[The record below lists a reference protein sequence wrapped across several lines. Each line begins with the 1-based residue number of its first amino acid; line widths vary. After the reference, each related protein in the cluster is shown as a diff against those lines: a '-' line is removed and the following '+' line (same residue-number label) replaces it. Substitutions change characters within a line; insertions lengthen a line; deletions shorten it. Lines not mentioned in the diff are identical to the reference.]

1 MKQTVRII
9 ETSLRDGQQSLWAT
23 RMTTAMML
31 PVLPLLDALG
41 FEAIEYT
48 SAAAM
53 EVCIRHLKENPWER
67 MRLVRQQVKQTPLGM
82 ICAPVFSVS
91 SKGLL
96 PDDLL
101 ELYLKTCARN
111 GIHSFFLLDGLN
123 DMRNLEVPIRAV
135 KEAGERAL
143 PSITYSISP
152 VHTDEHF
159 ASKVADLKRFGAD
172 AIVLKDPSGILT
184 PERVRTLVPALRR
197 AGEGM
202 PVYCHSHCSTGL
214 GPANNLEAVTSG
226 ATGIWTVAEPL
237 ANGSSLPNT
246 ESMVRHLRRMG
257 HSVEFDDHKLRQ
269 VAEHFHRVAVRHGK
283 PLGRPAEYDPVCYI
297 HQMPG
302 GMVSNFLAQLAQL
315 GIQDRFEQVLEEI
328 PAVRSDLGWA
338 IMVTPFSQIIATQ
351 AAMNV
356 LYGRYKVIL
365 GEVKMLLLGWYGET
379 PSPVDANLVD
389 RVSDGAERINARPGA
404 VTPPALDRIRAS
416 HGDFRSDE
424 ELLLNAFFMPE
435 ALKAMY
441 DSGPIRLDDL
451 TAEHSLVGLVREVAK
466 NKGITRF
473 RWIN

>member
-1 MKQTVRII
+1 
-9 ETSLRDGQQSLWAT
+9 
-23 RMTTAMML
+23 
-31 PVLPLLDALG
+31 
-41 FEAIEYT
+41 
-48 SAAAM
+48 
-53 EVCIRHLKENPWER
+53 
-67 MRLVRQQVKQTPLGM
+67 
-82 ICAPVFSVS
+82 
-91 SKGLL
+91 
-96 PDDLL
+96 
-101 ELYLKTCARN
+101 
-111 GIHSFFLLDGLN
+111 
-123 DMRNLEVPIRAV
+123 
-135 KEAGERAL
+135 
-143 PSITYSISP
+143 
-152 VHTDEHF
+152 
-159 ASKVADLKRFGAD
+159 
-172 AIVLKDPSGILT
+172 
-184 PERVRTLVPALRR
+184 
-197 AGEGM
+197 
-202 PVYCHSHCSTGL
+202 
-214 GPANNLEAVTSG
+214 
-226 ATGIWTVAEPL
+226 
-237 ANGSSLPNT
+237 
-246 ESMVRHLRRMG
+246 
-257 HSVEFDDHKLRQ
+257 
-269 VAEHFHRVAVRHGK
+269 
-283 PLGRPAEYDPVCYI
+283 
-297 HQMPG
+297 MPG